1 MPPPPAS
8 EASKKRKRADAELAA
23 PSSSSGV
30 KTPVPGMPE
39 FERHHE
45 STIPARLAVGARVE
59 HPLRGLGTV
68 SSHQASDPCKVF
80 VAFDNGESHGYREH
94 SWPKLNPP
102 GSMPHAPLFPPTG
115 DSIRVE

>member
-1 MPPPPAS
+1 MRAFHPAYPLRVS
-8 EASKKRKRADAELAA
+8 ELQRFGIMHNRSVGHTD
-23 PSSSSGV
+23 
-30 KTPVPGMPE
+30 
-39 FERHHE
+39 
-45 STIPARLAVGARVE
+45 IPARLAVGARVE